1 MATITYDD
9 FLRVEIR
16 VGKVVRVE
24 DHLKARKPAYKVWV
38 DFGELGVKSSSAQLT
53 RRYTKEDLLGR
64 QVVAVVNLEPK
75 RVAGFVSEVLILGA
89 VASDEDV
96 VLLRPDFEVAPGT
109 RVL

>member
-1 MATITYDD
+1 MNRLTYDD

-16 VGKVVRVE
+16 VGRVVRVE
-24 DHLKARKPAYKVWV
+24 DHPRARKPAYKVWV

-53 RRYTKEDLLGR
+53 RRYTKADLLGR

-89 VASDEDV
+89 MVTDEDV
-96 VLLRPDFEVAPGT
+96 VLLRPDAEVAPGT

>member
-1 MATITYDD
+1 MDRITFDD

-16 VGKVVRVE
+16 VGRVVRVE
-24 DHLKARKPAYKVWV
+24 DHPRARKPAYQVWV

-53 RRYTKEDLLGR
+53 RRYKKEQLVGR

-89 VASDEDV
+89 MATDEDV
-96 VLLRPDFEVAPGT
+96 ALLRPDFEVAPGT

>member
-1 MATITYDD
+1 VATITYDD

>member
-1 MATITYDD
+1 MNRLTYDD

-24 DHLKARKPAYKVWV
+24 DHPRARKPAYKVWV

-53 RRYTKEDLLGR
+53 RRYTKADLLGR

-89 VASDEDV
+89 MVTDEDV
-96 VLLRPDFEVAPGT
+96 VLLRPDADVAPGT